1 VIGQT
6 ISHYKILQKLGGGG
20 MGVVYEAEDTRL
32 GRRVALKFLPH
43 ELSTDAQA
51 LERFRREARAASAL
65 NHPNICTIHDI
76 GEDAGKP
83 FIVMEFLDGQTLK
96 HRIEEKP
103 LSLETT
109 LELAIQAADA
119 LDMAH
124 SAGIVHRDIKP
135 ANLFLTKRGQIKIL
149 DFGLAKISDA
159 MLPHEHLSGGE
170 VADRTLEVDPAHL
183 TSPGSTVGTTVY
195 MSPEQARGE
204 ELDAR
209 TDLFSFGAVLYEMAT
224 GKKPFAG
231 NTTAV
236 IFDQIL
242 NRAPVL
248 PTRLNPNLPA
258 ELEHIIL
265 KALEK
270 DRDVRYQIA
279 AEMRGDLKRLKREID
294 SGRSS
299 AAVSAASGSGRVT
312 TEDAEGNRGSGD
324 GSKPSSRPASGTSRV
339 AGPPQKA
346 VPMTAS
352 EASGQQSVAAAA
364 SGLTSAVVA
373 AVGGK
378 KRAVWIGVVVAALVF
393 VAGAGFLFTHR
404 AKALTEK
411 DSILLTEFVNTTGD
425 AVFDGTL
432 KQALAVQLQQS
443 PYLNVVPESKIQE
456 ALKFMGKPV
465 SERITSD
472 IGKEICQRQGIKAMM
487 TGSIAGLGS
496 HYVIT
501 LNAVNAQSGDTMA
514 TEQAEAESKEL
525 VLKALDKGASQVRER
540 LGESLSSVRQYA
552 KPLEQA
558 TTTSLEALKE
568 FSLGQAAHELQDDVA
583 AIPHLKKA
591 VDLDPNFARA
601 YAVLGVCYGNN
612 GDSKLSRESL
622 TKAFALKDRGTEPER
637 LYIEAHYYDTG
648 ESDIDKSIE
657 TYKNWIKTYPRETIP
672 LDNLSLM
679 YLFTGNCEEIVPLAK
694 KALEINT
701 QDAYAWGWLT
711 TAYFCMN
718 RLDEAKAVGEE
729 AWSKNIRGSTVA
741 FRLMD
746 VAAGRNDQATIDRI
760 AATLKG
766 TDDELGLFTWFGD
779 RAAGL
784 GKWKK
789 AGEHYAQ
796 AKRIAEKEGIREF
809 TSNLTAGVASAS
821 ALLGDCPAAKAA
833 VAESLRETPAGVNR
847 RSAAVALSLCG
858 DAPEAQKLID
868 AELQE
873 RPNDTV
879 LRYLYAPIVKA
890 MGSIAKGNGSEA
902 VAALEAARRFEL
914 TVAPVGL
921 AYGVWYTRGLAYL
934 KIKDGEKAAAEFQ
947 KIQDNPGRGP
957 YGVLRPLAQLQL
969 ARALAMKGDEAGAKK
984 VYQDFLAMWK
994 DADAD
999 LPVLA
1004 DAKAEYGRAR

>member
-6 ISHYKILQKLGGGG
+6 VSHYKISQKLGGGG

-103 LSLETT
+103 LPPETT

-231 NTTAV
+231 NTTAL

-299 AAVSAASGSGRVT
+299 AAVSAASGSGRAPT
-312 TEDAEGNRGSGD
+312 AGAEVNRGSGE
-324 GSKPSSRPASGTSRV
+324 GPRASSGQNLRAAQ
-339 AGPPQKA
+339 AGPT
-346 VPMTAS
+346 TAS

-378 KRAVWIGVVVAALVF
+378 RKVLWVAVAAATVLL
-393 VAGAGFLFTHR
+393 VAGAGFVFTHR

-411 DSILLTEFVNTTGD
+411 DSILLTEFINTTGD

-456 ALKFMGKPV
+456 ALKFMGRPA
-465 SERITSD
+465 SERITPD

-501 LNAVNAQSGDTMA
+501 LTAVNAQSGDTMA
-514 TEQAEAESKEL
+514 TEQVEAESKEQ
-525 VLKALDKGASQVRER
+525 VLKGLDKGASQVRER
-540 LGESLSSVRQYA
+540 LGESLASVQQYA

-568 FSLGQAAHELQDDVA
+568 FSIGQAAHELQDDLA

-612 GDSKLSRESL
+612 GDSKRSRDNL
-622 TKAFALKDRGTEPER
+622 AKAFALKDRGTEPER

-648 ESDIDKSIE
+648 EGDVDKSIE
-657 TYKNWIKTYPRETIP
+657 TYKTWIKTYPRETIP

-701 QDAYAWGWLT
+701 RDAYAWGWLI
-711 TAYFCMN
+711 TAYYCMN

-729 AWSKNIRGSTVA
+729 AWSKNIRGSTIA

-746 VAAGRNDQATIDRI
+746 VAAVRNDQATIDRI

-766 TDDELGLFTWFGD
+766 TDDELGLWTWFGD

-789 AGEHYAQ
+789 ALEHYEQ

-809 TSNLTAGVASAS
+809 ASNLRAGEANGS
-821 ALLGDCPAAKAA
+821 ALMGDCRAAKTA
-833 VAESLRETPAGVNR
+833 VTESLRELPDGTNR
-847 RSAAVALSLCG
+847 RSAAVALSNCG
-858 DAPEAQKLID
+858 EALEALKLID
-868 AELQE
+868 AELKD
-873 RPNDTV
+873 RPGDTT
-879 LRYLYAPIVKA
+879 LKYLYAPIVKA
-890 MGSIAKGNGSEA
+890 MNSLGKGNGAEA
-902 VAALEAARRFEL
+902 VAALEPARRFEL
-914 TVAPVGL
+914 TVAPMGL
-921 AYGVWYTRGLAYL
+921 AYGVWYTRGLAFL

-947 KIQDNPGRGP
+947 KIQENPGRGP
-957 YGVLRPLAQLQL
+957 YGVLRPLGQLQL
-969 ARALAMKGDEAGAKK
+969 ARALAMKGDGVGAKK
-984 VYQDFLAMWK
+984 AYQDFLATWK
-994 DADAD
+994 DADED
-999 LPVLA
+999 LPVLGEA
-1004 DAKAEYGRAR
+1004 NAEYARMK